1 MAFEGFDKA
10 SVDAVAR
17 SLYVGFR
24 RDSGLEPD
32 EWSTLAPSEQKLWRR
47 VVRRAMRAF
56 AKEIPRNDA
65 DYNSGSFPIH
75 CAAVRRRA
83 TEQQRKLDAR
93 DTLACKSVLVDRDE
107 SIPPLAWLCSIDR
120 DVHAFT
126 IGRSVEHNEQRIVEG
141 VWAGDFATTKIE
153 ESDCM
158 FGSGAALGEQV
169 VFVPPKHN
177 YEHLFVLHDCALQR
191 TYVANSL
198 CFVLAAAGSEI
209 EESFLALM
217 PAGLLALGRLRPA
230 NIDFYDPLVCG
241 NARFRLFKMMYYNF
255 SADHAGVVKLHECR
269 LHPPAG
275 NFKEYRD
282 HLSKQLGALFANAR
296 HPGRSTRFEPIATV
310 STGYDSVA
318 CAALAKEQGCVEA
331 LTLDVS
337 VKGKDDHGGDV
348 AASLGL
354 RLISRRHVMG
364 DDIANLRVE
373 FSGHLQEAVAEF
385 VATQGVGDDIA
396 FQPFESCLSGR
407 LLVTGGYGDTIWRR
421 QPPTPPGL
429 PTGTVFSKSITE
441 FRLRVGF
448 SYLPLPFIA
457 ARFPQAVNAISQSA
471 EMQPFCL
478 AQEYDRPIPRR
489 IAEEAGVP
497 REAFGQR
504 KVATAPLPTNHQAL
518 FVASVRKVMN
528 RYRQGIRRVPPPVA
542 QRPA

>member
-1 MAFEGFDKA
+1 MPSLDRSTWDFDETAA
-10 SVDAVAR
+10 SNQTNGPRWPQASKSCGAAWCAGRCVP
-17 SLYVGFR
+17 SQR
-24 RDSGLEPD
+24 RYRETMP
-32 EWSTLAPSEQKLWRR
+32 TITAAPSRSIARR
-47 VVRRAMRAF
+47 FDDAQRNSSASSMRAIRSPANQSWSIVTSQF
-56 AKEIPRNDA
+56 PRWHGYAASTGASTRSRSEGASNTMS
-65 DYNSGSFPIH
+65 SG
-75 CAAVRRRA
+75 
-83 TEQQRKLDAR
+83 
-93 DTLACKSVLVDRDE
+93 
-107 SIPPLAWLCSIDR
+107 
-120 DVHAFT
+120 
-126 IGRSVEHNEQRIVEG
+126 VEG

-191 TYVANSL
+191 TYVTNSL

-209 EESFLALM
+209 EESFLAMM

-542 QRPA
+542 